1 MRAGWLHNRRGFHTR
16 RLLLVL
22 LCALTGLPGTG
33 CSRQFFRRRAD
44 KEVAELLKQKDK
56 YPDWGIDQFHVYPDS
71 RARFADWTNPD
82 RPPMPPDD
90 PAAHKLSPNPQ
101 KPPKSGIQM
110 IEGTGYLELMR
121 HWDAE
126 NRIRLAALKEAEEA
140 PPSEEVDRA
149 AGEVRSPAEVTRDI
163 NARIE
168 AELAASLTTGP
179 AKERPAP
186 GCEKH
191 PFMLNLEQTVELG
204 FLNSREFQTEREA
217 LYLTA
222 LPVTTERFAFVAQP
236 FLTGELTR
244 ESAGNLSVDGPTRS
258 WMYNTGVGFSKAFA
272 TGGLLLFN
280 FANQTVYNLG
290 GSGTTS
296 VSTLSFDMVQPLLA
310 GAGWAVALE
319 PLTQVERN
327 LLYAIR
333 DFMRF
338 RQQYFVFFAAGQPT
352 FIPGVQAGVQ
362 AISPP
367 SLTSPNPFV
376 PGATALPTVANN
388 AATPQVAPGAGGRLF
403 PIAGPGPT
411 PQGYLSTVGERA
423 QLVNSYKN
431 IENLERY
438 LRLFRVYLEGGIVTE
453 VQVGTV
459 EQALLRNAENALN
472 NQANYRISLDQL
484 KQQLGLPMTVPI
496 DLDDAPLRPM
506 IEQTTRFESV
516 AVDFESA
523 NNRSLSYAR
532 ADEAGQLR
540 ARLRRLLLTSPV
552 VRGTRFEKQF
562 PKRWAAWESLPATKA
577 DEDIGPLERRLDA
590 LRAERDKLRD
600 KQADGKAKLSDQETQ
615 RLGELGFEIE
625 LGRFERNLRIYERQP
640 WKNVKNP
647 IERNTLQNRLFRL
660 MHRGFLTLIEDPIA
674 ERLEAIRRNWPDLA
688 PVCVEGVDLLRA
700 PEDQAM
706 QVAQRVSLDNR
717 LDLMNA
723 RAQLVDSWRKIRVTA
738 NSLLGVV
745 NVDYHVDASSPL
757 GGSQPFAVGGSTTRH
772 QLNLNMQAPLVR
784 ILQRNNYRSALIAY
798 QQQRRQVQLQ
808 EDQVLFEV
816 RLDLRQLRVN
826 ANNYER
832 IQKRQIELAYLQVD
846 QALQAF
852 SQPQAP
858 PGSAAIPGLV
868 GPTAPVP
875 QVGDPAALTQ
885 QLLNTQNSLLSAQNE
900 LYSTWVGFLTTRMS
914 FYRDLG
920 VMPLDSRGVWI
931 DDPARCDSTHAERP
945 ACSRD
950 PHEQLPAPR
959 ILPPAQAKPLEQGR

>member
-1 MRAGWLHNRRGFHTR
+1 M
-16 RLLLVL
+16 LLL
-22 LCALTGLPGTG
+22 LCALTALLGTG

-56 YPDWGIDQFHVYPDS
+56 YPDWQIDQFHVYPDP

-90 PAAHKLSPNPQ
+90 PAAHNLSPNPQ

-126 NRIRLAALKEAEEA
+126 NRIRQASLKQAEDA
-140 PPSEEVDRA
+140 PPSKEVDRA
-149 AGEVRSPAEVTRDI
+149 EGEVRSPAEVSRDI
-163 NARIE
+163 NAKIE
-168 AELAASLTTGP
+168 AELAASLTTGRT
-179 AKERPAP
+179 EP
-186 GCEKH
+186 GADAARRECVGKH
-191 PFMLNLEQTVELG
+191 PFLLSLEQTVELG

-236 FLTGELTR
+236 FLTGEITR
-244 ESAGNLSVDGPTRS
+244 ESAGNLSVDGPTRA
-258 WMYNTGVGFSKAFA
+258 WIYNTGVGFSKAFA

-290 GSGTTS
+290 GNATTS

-338 RQQYFVFFAAGQPT
+338 RQQYFVYFAAGQPT

-367 SLTSPNPFV
+367 SVTSPNPFV
-376 PGATALPTVANN
+376 PGATALPAVANN
-388 AATPQVAPGAGGRLF
+388 PANVQVAPGAGGRLF
-403 PIAGPGPT
+403 PIDGPAPT

-423 QLVNSYKN
+423 QLVNAYKN

-459 EQALLRNAENALN
+459 EQAVLRNVESALN
-472 NQANYRISLDQL
+472 NQASYRISLDQL

-516 AVDFESA
+516 TLDFESTT
-523 NNRSLSYAR
+523 NRSLSYAR

-540 ARLRRLLLTSPV
+540 GRLRRLLLTSPV
-552 VRGTRFEKQF
+552 VRGTRFETQF
-562 PKRWAAWESLPATKA
+562 PKRWAAWEALPLTLPSPPEGRGKGEG
-577 DEDIGPLERRLDA
+577 EDTGPLERRLDA
-590 LRAERDKLRD
+590 VRAERARLHE
-600 KQADGKAKLSDQETQ
+600 KQADGKDKLSDKETQ
-615 RLGELGFEIE
+615 RLGELDFEIE

-640 WKNVKNP
+640 WKNVKDP
-647 IERNTLQNRLFRL
+647 IEKNILQNRLFRL
-660 MHRGFLTLIEDPIA
+660 VHRGFLSLLEDPLS
-674 ERLEAIRRNWPDLA
+674 ERLDAIRHNWPALE
-688 PVCVEGVDLLRA
+688 PICVEGIDLLRA
-700 PEDQAM
+700 PEDKALE
-706 QVAQRVSLDNR
+706 VAQRVALDNR
-717 LDLMNA
+717 LDLMNV

-757 GGSQPFAVGGSTTRH
+757 GGSKPLAVGGSTTRH

-816 RLDLRQLRVN
+816 RLELRQLRAA

-832 IQKRQIELAYLQVD
+832 VQKRQIELAYLQVD

-858 PGSAAIPGLV
+858 PGSVAVPGLV

-885 QLLNTQNSLLSAQNE
+885 QLLNTQNSLLNAQND

-931 DDPARCDSTHAERP
+931 DDPARCDCTHAQRP
-945 ACSRD
+945 ADRRD
-950 PHEQLPAPR
+950 LAPHEQLPAPR
-959 ILPPAQAKPLEQGR
+959 VLPPAQAKPLEQGR